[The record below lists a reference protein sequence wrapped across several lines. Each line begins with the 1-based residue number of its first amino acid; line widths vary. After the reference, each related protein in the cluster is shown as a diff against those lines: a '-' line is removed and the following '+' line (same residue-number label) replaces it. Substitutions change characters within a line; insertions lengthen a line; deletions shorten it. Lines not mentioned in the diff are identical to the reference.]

1 VEPLLGNEAIAR
13 GAVEA
18 GVDVTAA
25 YPGTP
30 STEIGEA
37 LAEAA
42 RELGFYFEW
51 SANEKV
57 AVEVAA
63 AAAWSG
69 LRSMCFMKHVG
80 VNVASDALFTLA
92 YAGVVGG
99 MVVVSADD
107 PHAHSSQNEQDNRY
121 YAVSMSLPMLEPS
134 NPQEAKDLTVRAF
147 DLSERYSVPFLV
159 RSTTRVSHVRAPVR
173 LGEVRARR
181 GKGDFRPPE
190 PDRYLQVGAI
200 ARKHHAELLEKLE
213 RIEAEAAGEF
223 ARVEGEGE
231 FGIVT
236 SGVGYLYALEAVKLL
251 GVEVKVL
258 KLGMTHPLP
267 ERILSEFLEGV
278 ERVLVVEE
286 LEPFLEDRVRA
297 VAKDANPELEV
308 LGKRSGHLPRVGE
321 YNAEVV
327 VRALAEGLGE
337 SPPVDFEGLRRR
349 ASEVLERLP
358 PRPPVLC
365 PACPHRATGYAMKRA
380 LGSRPV
386 YLNDIGC
393 YALLFQKPFE
403 LAHVTHAMGS
413 SMGFASGIDVATD
426 RIPVVL
432 IGDSTFFHAGIPAL
446 INAIHQKR
454 RVIVAVLDNRIT
466 AMTGHQPHPG
476 VPRRATG
483 EEATPIDIERLV
495 RGLGVDFVRV
505 VDPYDFK
512 ETERA
517 FREAEKHGGVAVV
530 VCRRECAL
538 LTAARVRRERGRIVP
553 YRVDPERCTYCRV
566 CIMTYACPAFVDAG
580 DRVERDP
587 AVGFGCGS
595 CVPVCPYGAI
605 VPSEGAVDWRRDGY
619 GV

>member
-1 VEPLLGNEAIAR
+1 MR
-13 GAVEA
+13 R
-18 GVDVTAA
+18 DVVRVFLDNLWDNAD
-25 YPGTP
+25 
-30 STEIGEA
+30 A
-37 LAEAA
+37 LAGIVVPLIVSILMLSAKVGDTTTYVQLALLAFFLALVLIRRYREARRYVSPQIPVVVA
-42 RELGFYFEW
+42 TRGIEEGFITLERSMKRAGYDPYPFDSLKGKGVYIGYDDLGVEVGVLPEEDSGAWYDSLGKCLANLEFLKKMFYGLEEGGGPTFHLALKVPVVLAFALGAMVRKLYPVVVYQYERGEYHLVYDTREKIPELGV
-51 SANEKV
+51 NE
-57 AVEVAA
+57 
-63 AAAWSG
+63 
-69 LRSMCFMKHVG
+69 
-80 VNVASDALFTLA
+80 
-92 YAGVVGG
+92 
-99 MVVVSADD
+99 
-107 PHAHSSQNEQDNRY
+107 
-121 YAVSMSLPMLEPS
+121 LE
-134 NPQEAKDLTVRAF
+134 E
-147 DLSERYSVPFLV
+147 LSEL
-159 RSTTRVSHVRAPVR
+159 
-173 LGEVRARR
+173 
-181 GKGDFRPPE
+181 
-190 PDRYLQVGAI
+190 
-200 ARKHHAELLEKLE
+200 
-213 RIEAEAAGEF
+213 
-223 ARVEGEGE
+223 RVEGEGE

-286 LEPFLEDRVRA
+286 LEPFLEDRIRA
-297 VAKDANPELEV
+297 VAKDANPDLEV

-321 YNAEVV
+321 YNAEIVV
-327 VRALAEGLGE
+327 KALAEALGE
-337 SPPVDFEGLRRR
+337 SPPVDFKHLRER
-349 ASEVLERLP
+349 ASEVLKKLP

-380 LGSRPV
+380 LGARPV

-426 RIPVVL
+426 RTPVVL

-483 EEATPIDIERLV
+483 EEAIPIDIEKLV
-495 RGLGVDFVRV
+495 RGLGVGFVRV

-512 ETERA
+512 EAEKA
-517 FREAEKHGGVAVV
+517 FREAEKHEGVAVV
-530 VCRRECAL
+530 VWRRECAL
-538 LTAARVRRERGRIVP
+538 LTVARVRREKGKIVP
-553 YRVDPERCTYCRV
+553 YRVDPEKCTYCRV
-566 CIMTYACPAFVDAG
+566 CIMTYACPAFVDVG
-580 DRVERDP
+580 DRVEIDP
-587 AVGFGCGS
+587 AVCFGCGS
-595 CVPVCPYGAI
+595 CIPVCPYGAI
-605 VPSEGAVDWRRDGY
+605 VPGEGAVDWRRDGY